1 MTNLET
7 ELAHLVNLMA
17 APYRDNWK
25 TYCWAKAVYLS
36 ESNATEYGNLPRL
49 LKEAMLKS
57 AAQPGAKTADLSSSA
72 TPSPAR
78 TDAV

>member
-36 ESNATEYGNLPRL
+36 ESNPTEYGDLPQL
-49 LKEAMLKS
+49 LKEAM
-57 AAQPGAKTADLSSSA
+57 QPTSSA
-72 TPSPAR
+72 SVESGMHAGKSST
-78 TDAV
+78 VEL

>member
-36 ESNATEYGNLPRL
+36 ESNATEYGDLPRL
-49 LKEAMLKS
+49 LKDAMSKP
-57 AAQPGAKTADLSSSA
+57 APGAKTPALRSTP
-72 TPSPAR
+72 TPSPAG
-78 TDAV
+78 TGEA